1 MKAYI
6 AGGLFTIGQRITNE
20 LIYDKLKTE
29 IPNLKIYLPQKN
41 EAINS
46 KENFADSVMIFR
58 ADYAE
63 LNDSDFLIAVLDD
76 MDHGMLVELG
86 IMFEQGKRI
95 FALASDI
102 RTQGRDNKQ
111 KYEVFLKDPF
121 ELQWQY
127 FNLFAVGAIKES
139 GGGIYTNID
148 ELVKA
153 VKEYVE
159 GTNRGDL
166 NAKLHF

>member
-1 MKAYI
+1 MKVYI

-20 LIYDKLKTE
+20 LIYDKLKSE
-29 IPNLKIYLPQKN
+29 IPNLEIYLPQKN

-86 IMFEQGKRI
+86 IMFEKGKKI

-102 RTQGRDNKQ
+102 RTQGRDNKR

-148 ELVKA
+148 DLVKV

-159 GTNRGDL
+159 GTN
-166 NAKLHF
+166 

>member
-1 MKAYI
+1 MKVYI
-6 AGGLFTIGQRITNE
+6 AAGLFTIGQRITNE
-20 LIYDKLKTE
+20 LIYDKLKSE
-29 IPNLKIYLPQKN
+29 IPNLEIYLPQKN

-63 LNDSDFLIAVLDD
+63 LSNSDFLIAVLDD

-111 KYEVFLKDPF
+111 KYEAFLKDPF

-139 GGGIYTNID
+139 GGKICTTID
-148 ELVKA
+148 ELVKE
-153 VKEYVE
+153 VKKYIKEMI
-159 GTNRGDL
+159 
-166 NAKLHF
+166 

>member
-1 MKAYI
+1 MKVYI
-6 AGGLFTIGQRITNE
+6 AAGLFTIGQRITNE
-20 LIYDKLKTE
+20 LIYDKLKSK
-29 IPNLKIYLPQKN
+29 IPNLEIYLPQKN

-58 ADYAE
+58 VDYAE
-63 LNDSDFLIAVLDD
+63 LSNSDFLIAVLDD

-111 KYEVFLKDPF
+111 KYEAFLKDPF

-127 FNLFAVGAIKES
+127 FNLFAIGAIKES
-139 GGGIYTNID
+139 GGGIYTNVD
-148 ELVKA
+148 DLVQV
-153 VKEYVE
+153 VKQYVE
-159 GTNRGDL
+159 GES
-166 NAKLHF
+166 K

>member
-29 IPNLKIYLPQKN
+29 IPNLEIYLPQKN
-41 EAINS
+41 EVINS

-58 ADYAE
+58 ADYVE
-63 LNDSDFLIAVLDD
+63 LSNSDFLIAVLDD

-127 FNLFAVGAIKES
+127 FNLFVVGAVKES
-139 GGGIYTNID
+139 GGGIYTSVD
-148 ELVKA
+148 DLVKA

-159 GTNRGDL
+159 GTN
-166 NAKLHF
+166 